1 MVKQTEN
8 WTICKYTII
17 NGRKRAPQGG
27 FPYDVLLQWVN
38 ILKCFSFFLSI
49 VQKIYLTQP
58 LNHFENSNRS
68 LQFSWRFFK
77 ILLFFGM
84 SCYPCENFQLFIL
97 YNFLFRHMVWKRFPT
112 ALNSYSIFM
121 RKGGKSRKSN
131 FGNEKLFRMSSYTCE
146 DFQDE
151 IPDILS
157 HDQKHHF
164 HFGRKKQDV
173 WESFF
178 LVGPIFNQKRPFLF
192 EVDFF
197 LVRLIFDEKRP
208 FFLVRVFFNEK
219 RLFYLLTFFLG
230 ETYP

>member
-1 MVKQTEN
+1 M
-8 WTICKYTII
+8 
-17 NGRKRAPQGG
+17 
-27 FPYDVLLQWVN
+27 
-38 ILKCFSFFLSI
+38 FSQNLSADSLFLSI
-49 VQKIYLTQP
+49 WLETLTKICNNWVFHEGAEIQKYFLVD
-58 LNHFENSNRS
+58 LELHFWEIGHNR
-68 LQFSWRFFK
+68 FT
-77 ILLFFGM
+77 
-84 SCYPCENFQLFIL
+84 
-97 YNFLFRHMVWKRFPT
+97 FLFRWHLTDYAKNVERVSFHEGTKHLKTLFGRFGAVWTRFPT

-121 RKGGKSRKSN
+121 WKGGKSRKSN

-219 RLFYLLTFFLG
+219 WLFYLLTFFLG

>member
-1 MVKQTEN
+1 M
-8 WTICKYTII
+8 
-17 NGRKRAPQGG
+17 
-27 FPYDVLLQWVN
+27 
-38 ILKCFSFFLSI
+38 FF
-49 VQKIYLTQP
+49 YLTQP

-97 YNFLFRHMVWKRFPT
+97 YNFLFRHMVWKRFLT
-112 ALNSYSIFM
+112 ALNSCSIFM
-121 RKGGKSRKSN
+121 RKGGTSRKSN

-164 HFGRKKQDV
+164 HFGRKKEDV
-173 WESFF
+173 WETFF
-178 LVGPIFNQKRPFLF
+178 LVGPIFNQKSPFLF

-208 FFLVRVFFNEK
+208 FVLVRVFFNEK
-219 RLFYLLTFFLG
+219 WLFYLLTFFFWRR
-230 ETYP
+230 TT

>member
-1 MVKQTEN
+1 
-8 WTICKYTII
+8 
-17 NGRKRAPQGG
+17 
-27 FPYDVLLQWVN
+27 
-38 ILKCFSFFLSI
+38 
-49 VQKIYLTQP
+49 
-58 LNHFENSNRS
+58 
-68 LQFSWRFFK
+68 
-77 ILLFFGM
+77 M

-208 FFLVRVFFNEK
+208 FFSWWEFSLTKKGFFVCWLFSWWNISLTKTAFFVWSWVFSWWDLSSTK
-219 RLFYLLTFFLG
+219 KGLFCLKLTFFLG
-230 ETYP
+230 ETYL